1 MASTISGDPPL
12 IVAFAN
18 VSTGAPTAQLWTFGD
33 GSISIDVHPAHVY
46 QQPGL
51 YTVSLAVW
59 GAEGSDVR
67 VKRDLIAVG
76 TLANVV
82 AGLGRDE
89 ITEQPAWWVAL
100 AVSPWLAGAWYVV
113 DRMTTPQVALEKVVD
128 DGHALAALIAAR
140 DSTTS
145 IGSLDV
151 VIERWVTNAL
161 IGRRRANDAA
171 RDAYDRSLR
180 DVDGLR
186 EALLLESLV
195 RQASPEQ
202 LAGAT
207 TAVQE
212 RIQEFVASIEA
223 LGREQ

>member
-1 MASTISGDPPL
+1 
-12 IVAFAN
+12 
-18 VSTGAPTAQLWTFGD
+18 
-33 GSISIDVHPAHVY
+33 
-46 QQPGL
+46 
-51 YTVSLAVW
+51 
-59 GAEGSDVR
+59 
-67 VKRDLIAVG
+67 
-76 TLANVV
+76 
-82 AGLGRDE
+82 
-89 ITEQPAWWVAL
+89 
-100 AVSPWLAGAWYVV
+100 
-113 DRMTTPQVALEKVVD
+113 MTTPQVALEKVVD